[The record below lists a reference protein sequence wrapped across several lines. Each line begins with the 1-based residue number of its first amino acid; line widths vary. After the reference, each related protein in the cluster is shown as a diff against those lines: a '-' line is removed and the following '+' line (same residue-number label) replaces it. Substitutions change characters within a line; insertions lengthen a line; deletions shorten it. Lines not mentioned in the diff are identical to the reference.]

1 MPRLWTTTVA
11 CALALLAASCG
22 DSGEGASAPP
32 PPADRSA
39 DLTVTVRP
47 EGDEGPVR
55 RRRIECERLGAGS
68 AVCRRLGGLTPARFA
83 PVSPETACTEIYGG
97 PAVAR
102 VRGELLGERV
112 DARFDRTN
120 GCEINR
126 WERNRALLSG

>member
-1 MPRLWTTTVA
+1 MPRLLTTTVAA

-22 DSGEGASAPP
+22 DDGGEGASAPASGP
-32 PPADRSA
+32 GA

-55 RRRIECERLGAGS
+55 RRRIECERLGEGS
-68 AVCRRLGGLTPARFA
+68 AVCRRLAGLTPARFA
-83 PVSPETACTEIYGG
+83 PVSPQTACTEIYGG
-97 PAVAR
+97 PAVAS

-126 WERNRALLSG
+126 WDRNRALLSG